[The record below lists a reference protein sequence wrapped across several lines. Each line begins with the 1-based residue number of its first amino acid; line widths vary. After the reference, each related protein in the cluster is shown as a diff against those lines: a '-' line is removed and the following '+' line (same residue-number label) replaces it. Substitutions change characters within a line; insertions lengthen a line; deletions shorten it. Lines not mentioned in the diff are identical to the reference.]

1 MLPLL
6 RPLCLCRSVGSAST
20 WSLERIS
27 ALAEECT
34 VTFYAKLHVRRGS
47 FKFSAMLSV
56 HCNSLPLCCC
66 GMQAGAHAAAGA
78 AARHPGPPPASLPRL
93 SLPACCAAMRQDLG
107 VVDTVLSVAK
117 QVPDSTLLTLH
128 TDLVKSYPTQLILV
142 STAVTQLHVL
152 L

>member
-1 MLPLL
+1 
-6 RPLCLCRSVGSAST
+6 
-20 WSLERIS
+20 
-27 ALAEECT
+27 
-34 VTFYAKLHVRRGS
+34 
-47 FKFSAMLSV
+47 
-56 HCNSLPLCCC
+56 
-66 GMQAGAHAAAGA
+66 
-78 AARHPGPPPASLPRL
+78 
-93 SLPACCAAMRQDLG
+93 MRQDLG